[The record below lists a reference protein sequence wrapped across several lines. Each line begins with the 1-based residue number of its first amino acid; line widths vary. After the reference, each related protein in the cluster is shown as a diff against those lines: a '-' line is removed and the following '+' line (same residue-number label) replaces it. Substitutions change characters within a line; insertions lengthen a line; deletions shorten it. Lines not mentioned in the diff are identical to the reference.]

1 MAMKTLDDDIRHA
14 LTALEQAVPEGYFD
28 ALPARIMERLPH
40 ARLEVDPMGPV
51 MSTESNEPGTS
62 PPPQG
67 ATEDQHDG
75 GEEREEHSG
84 LHDIKAMAR
93 TTKQRISRRVST
105 QSDVEESLLASA
117 SSQSLSAIVLPE
129 PGKDEPSYESFDD
142 ADEGPARAAS
152 TAASISTESRGGLP
166 IWVYGAVGAVA
177 VAAVVF
183 FIMRGGT
190 KQTQVAQN
198 DVPTAAGS
206 GDRGT
211 PPASA
216 PGIEP
221 APAVMP
227 PAPPPAADPESSDT
241 DPSAAAA
248 EGDADAIEGE
258 DSPRAVAEDADGD
271 ADRTART
278 RTSSGAKSTSSRPSA
293 PTPSAASSS
302 SSSTTAKADAPKPA
316 KAPESAKPKKPDDGK
331 RSLDDLLD
339 EASGG
344 AVSNRDL
351 EGPGG
356 PAPAEPKAPVKT
368 DLSRSEIQSGMK
380 KVLGRVSACYDK
392 YKEPG
397 TVMVAVV
404 IETSGEVSAA
414 DATGKF
420 KNTET
425 GLCVSEA
432 VRRAA
437 FSSWEGK
444 PKRFNYPFLL
454 SN

>member
-14 LTALEQAVPEGYFD
+14 FTALEQAVPEGYFD

-67 ATEDQHDG
+67 ATEDHRED

-84 LHDIKAMAR
+84 LHDIKAMAK

-129 PGKDEPSYESFDD
+129 PGQDEPSYESFDE
-142 ADEGPARAAS
+142 ADEAPAHAAA
-152 TAASISTESRGGLP
+152 TAAAATTESRGGLP

-183 FIMRGGT
+183 FVMRGGT
-190 KQTQVAQN
+190 KQTEVAQN
-198 DVPTAAGS
+198 DLPVAAGAA
-206 GDRGT
+206 DQAA

-216 PGIEP
+216 PSADP
-221 APAVMP
+221 APAITP
-227 PAPPPAADPESSDT
+227 PVADPEDSDS
-241 DPSAAAA
+241 DPTTTATGAT
-248 EGDADAIEGE
+248 G
-258 DSPRAVAEDADGD
+258 ADGD
-271 ADRTART
+271 GSEGEASPRTGAEDRDDDADKPART
-278 RTSSGAKSTSSRPSA
+278 RASSDAKRTSSRPAASA
-293 PTPSAASSS
+293 PSTASSS
-302 SSSTTAKADAPKPA
+302 SSSSTARAEAPKPTP
-316 KAPESAKPKKPDDGK
+316 KAPAKPKKPDDGA

-351 EGPGG
+351 DGAGG

-380 KVLGRVSACYDK
+380 KVLGRVSACYDQ

-404 IETSGEVSAA
+404 IETSGEVSGA

-432 VRRAA
+432 VRRASFA
-437 FSSWEGK
+437 SWEGK

-454 SN
+454 SD

>member
-1 MAMKTLDDDIRHA
+1 
-14 LTALEQAVPEGYFD
+14 
-28 ALPARIMERLPH
+28 
-40 ARLEVDPMGPV
+40 

-67 ATEDQHDG
+67 ATEDDRGG
-75 GEEREEHSG
+75 GEDHEEHSG

-105 QSDVEESLLASA
+105 QSDAEESLLASA

-129 PGKDEPSYESFDD
+129 PGQDEPSYETYDE
-142 ADEGPARAAS
+142 ADEASARVAS
-152 TAASISTESRGGLP
+152 TAAAVGTESRGGLP

-183 FIMRGGT
+183 FVMRGGT
-190 KQTQVAQN
+190 KQTEVARN
-198 DVPTAAGS
+198 DVPVAAGA
-206 GDRGT
+206 GEQIA

-216 PGIEP
+216 PSADPIPVVVPAAADDQDPDPATGVSDGDGAGSEGEASAEDRDDDADKP
-221 APAVMP
+221 ARSRTAPSKDVKPASRPAAPA
-227 PAPPPAADPESSDT
+227 SST
-241 DPSAAAA
+241 
-248 EGDADAIEGE
+248 
-258 DSPRAVAEDADGD
+258 
-271 ADRTART
+271 
-278 RTSSGAKSTSSRPSA
+278 
-293 PTPSAASSS
+293 ASSS
-302 SSSTTAKADAPKPA
+302 SSSAPAKADASKPTP
-316 KAPESAKPKKPDDGK
+316 KAPETAKPKKPDDGK

-351 EGPGG
+351 DKA
-356 PAPAEPKAPVKT
+356 APAEPKEPVKT
-368 DLSRSEIQSGMK
+368 DLSRSEIQTGMK
-380 KVLGRVSACYDK
+380 KILARVSACYDN

-404 IETSGEVSAA
+404 IEPNGEVSSA

-432 VRRAA
+432 VRRASFA
-437 FSSWEGK
+437 SWEGK

-454 SN
+454 SD